1 MSYPRSGRETR
12 RSAGASQSW
21 PSAQAARHV
30 PLQVGDW
37 KGTLGEKL
45 DERTRKA
52 AEAEGDTQIVY
63 VNDKTGERVKVFI
76 VCGRLMGVMEAPR
89 PDRCYPAHGYKES
102 GERMQ
107 QTVRTG
113 TKQRGPKAQ
122 FQTAAYVRDGLP
134 DARLFW
140 SWSSDGVWKC
150 LMISALTF
158 CGTKPVFKVHFE
170 SEVVDP
176 KQLLDQ
182 TPSVSLIKALIPEL
196 SRALFPD
203 FKPSTPADASADFKS

>member
-1 MSYPRSGRETR
+1 MR
-12 RSAGASQSW
+12 RDLAGEPDGALGAFPELAVCAKRLDS
-21 PSAQAARHV
+21 V

-63 VNDKTGERVKVFI
+63 VNEKTGERVKVFI
-76 VCGRLMGVMEAPR
+76 VCGRLMGVMKHR

-113 TKQRGPKAQ
+113 TEDKGPKAQ
-122 FQTAAYVRDGLP
+122 FQTAAYARDGQP

-140 SWSSDGVWKC
+140 SWSSDGVWKAPDD
-150 LMISALTF
+150 LRTDFLR
-158 CGTKPVFKVHFE
+158 TKPVFKVHFE
-170 SEVVDP
+170 SEAVDP
-176 KQLLDQ
+176 KQPLDQ
-182 TPSVSLIKALIPEL
+182 TPSVNLIKVLIPEL

-203 FKPSTPADASADFKS
+203 FKPSTPADASADSKS